1 MNVADI
7 VFTVTAAQDGGYL
20 ARADGQSILVGAA
33 TVADLHAA
41 VHDALRS
48 RFGPSPPPVR
58 VRLHLVDDE
67 VLAGWPLDLNPPV

>member
-1 MNVADI
+1 MADI
-7 VFTVTAAQDGGYL
+7 VFMVTATQDGGYL
-20 ARADGQSILVGAA
+20 ARADGLAILVGAG
-33 TVADLHAA
+33 TVADLHSA
-41 VHDALRS
+41 VHDALRG